1 MAPQFA
7 DLDLRL
13 IRVFLAIVDAGGL
26 SAAQRTLNVS
36 QPTLSSQLATLET
49 RLGFSLCA
57 RGRGGFQL
65 TPKGERFT
73 PIARRLID
81 TLSDFSAQ
89 AHHLERQLVGSLNI
103 GLIGYAPIEQN
114 RRIAQAIARFRQRD
128 EAVRFV
134 IIVRSPS
141 HLEEQLVSGQIQVA
155 VGYFWRHMPTLE
167 YTPLFS
173 ERQLAYCGREHP
185 LFDRAGQLMPDEL
198 SGCDWVWRSYP
209 LPEAQQ
215 WLPALQITAV
225 TDNMEATAVLVL
237 SGRHLGYLPEHF
249 AASYVEAGL
258 LAPVNPAVMY
268 YDVQFHMVSRRR
280 ERLND
285 ITLAFLEDL
294 GQAHPLA
301 QSGRSKP
308 GT

>member
-49 RLGFSLCA
+49 RLGFSLCV

-294 GQAHPLA
+294 GQAQPLA